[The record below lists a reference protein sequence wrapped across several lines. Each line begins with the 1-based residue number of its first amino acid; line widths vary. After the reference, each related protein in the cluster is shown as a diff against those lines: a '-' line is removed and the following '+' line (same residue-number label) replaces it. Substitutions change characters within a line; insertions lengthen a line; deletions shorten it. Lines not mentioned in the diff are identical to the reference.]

1 MIVEIHKKME
11 LWAVWRENGCG
22 HRLGFKE
29 SALSRLGGDRCASS
43 DDADDYAFD
52 RRAIE
57 DCELIESLLTGVAG
71 LNGFRCVSKSSARV
85 LHDFYRTPGKPEQK
99 AKLLGCCSKTL
110 MRDGGWLHKAQADMG
125 QCLEEARARITSKGR
140 IVRQTGFVCHFAD
153 LADPANEK
161 AY

>member
-71 LNGFRCVSKSSARV
+71 FSGLRCVSKSSARV
-85 LHDFYRTPGKPEQK
+85 LNDYYTTPGSPTKK
-99 AKLLGCCSKTL
+99 AKSFACHYDTL
-110 MRDGGWLHKAQADMG
+110 MKKDGWLHKAQADMEL
-125 QCLEEARARITSKGR
+125 CLSEARARIASRGR
-140 IVRQTGFVCHFAD
+140 IIRQSGFACHFAD
-153 LADPANEK
+153 MEEADNEK
-161 AY
+161 EC